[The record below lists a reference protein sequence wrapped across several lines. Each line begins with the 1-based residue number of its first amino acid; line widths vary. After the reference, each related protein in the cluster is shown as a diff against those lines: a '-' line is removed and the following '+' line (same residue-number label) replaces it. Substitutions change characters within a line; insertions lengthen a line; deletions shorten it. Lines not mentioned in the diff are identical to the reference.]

1 MPILTLTSATA
12 SLPEQF
18 PHLSRDNNGPFSLVL
33 ETGYHQHNKASPT
46 TAELACVVKTKPK
59 SSHPIH
65 KLDNVIAGWLDEHQW
80 IATRTRNAA
89 AHLNRRWRDLSQ
101 EHKHMRAFEYAEAA
115 GARAFS
121 LNLSEMVEKRAT
133 AAPDPARYLAKRLNG
148 KLKAQGLS
156 GLKYAF
162 ILDVAKTGKLHVHGF
177 FVLGEN
183 DIMLVESALRQA
195 GGKASK
201 RTIARQLSVS
211 DLHAGLGFRRYSR
224 KARKK
229 TAKTLAGGRF
239 EFVNQ
244 NLNRAA
250 EGFHEENRPK
260 KRREQRDTTA
270 STAANSPLE
279 AIGESL
285 AHLSPTSADLLGC
298 APKALLWPRQ
308 ELSHAIAFSDRS
320 SGRGGQSP

>member
-18 PHLSRDNNGPFSLVL
+18 PHWSRDNNGPFSRVL
-33 ETGYHQHNKASPT
+33 ETGYHQQNKASV
-46 TAELACVVKTKPK
+46 ASSELACVVRTKPK

-101 EHKHMRAFEYAEAA
+101 EQKHMRAFEYAEAA

-162 ILDVAKTGKLHVHGF
+162 ILDVAKTGKLHVHGIF
-177 FVLGEN
+177 LVGQN
-183 DIMLVESALRQA
+183 DTKLVESALRQA

-224 KARKK
+224 RACKQA
-229 TAKTLAGGRF
+229 AKTLAGRRF

-260 KRREQRDTTA
+260 KRRDQRGATSA
-270 STAANSPLE
+270 PAANSSLE

-285 AHLSPTSADLLGC
+285 AHLSPTSADLLAY
-298 APKALLWPRQ
+298 APKALLRPRQ
-308 ELSHAIAFSDRS
+308 ALSHAIAFSGRS
-320 SGRGGQSP
+320 PGRGGQSP

>member
-1 MPILTLTSATA
+1 MTTVISTLIAGSTFEQRTS
-12 SLPEQF
+12 SCGDK
-18 PHLSRDNNGPFSLVL
+18 SCRFSAVQNAGGRLKL
-33 ETGYHQHNKASPT
+33 KASPT
-46 TAELACVVKTKPK
+46 TAELACVVRTKPK

-101 EHKHMRAFEYAEAA
+101 EQKHMRAFEYAEAA
-115 GARAFS
+115 GAHAFS

-156 GLKYAF
+156 GLKYPF
-162 ILDVAKTGKLHVHGF
+162 ILDVAKTGKLHAHGF

-224 KARKK
+224 RACKQA
-229 TAKTLAGGRF
+229 AKTLAGRRF

-260 KRREQRDTTA
+260 KRRDQRGATSA
-270 STAANSPLE
+270 PAANSSLE

-285 AHLSPTSADLLGC
+285 AHLSPTSADLLAY
-298 APKALLWPRQ
+298 APKALLRPRQ
-308 ELSHAIAFSDRS
+308 ALSHAIAFSGRS
-320 SGRGGQSP
+320 PGRGGQSP